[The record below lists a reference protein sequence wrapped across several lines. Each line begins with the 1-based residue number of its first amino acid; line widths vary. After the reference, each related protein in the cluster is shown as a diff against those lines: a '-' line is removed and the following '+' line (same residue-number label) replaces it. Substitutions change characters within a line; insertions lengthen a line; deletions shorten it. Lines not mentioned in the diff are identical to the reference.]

1 MINRLEIGSWHVEVD
16 AEATKRFYAGAG
28 FGSADRC
35 GCSACRN
42 FAAARRDIYPVEFK
56 RLVNQVAVPWML
68 STPPWASA

>member
-16 AEATKRFYAGAG
+16 AEAMKRFYAGAG

-42 FAAARRDIYPVEFK
+42 VAAARQDSYPVEFK

-68 STPPWASA
+68 STPPWASP